1 MRVDGR
7 VLHRGEPQAECEML
21 AADEASQTVLA
32 AAETRGDGR
41 WAFDLPRDEL
51 LVFGRCRGDALGV
64 VSARLR
70 NGTPGRDLE
79 MTEVAPTHELSIV
92 LEGVPDSLTPQ
103 LRLTP
108 RRIGAVD
115 LRWLNAP
122 VDEARSGALV
132 GVTPDDRRLDRWAQS
147 GRWWLTAQL
156 LYDSAGSLPDGS
168 LPESWL
174 PVAAH
179 TDYGQE
185 LTPARDGFELE
196 IDGPVTV
203 TIRLEPRP
211 TETL

>member
-41 WAFDLPRDEL
+41 WAFDVPRDEV

-92 LEGVPDSLTPQ
+92 LEGVPDDLAPEI
-103 LRLTP
+103 RLVP
-108 RRIGAVD
+108 RRIGGVD
-115 LRWLNAP
+115 LRWVP
-122 VDEARSGALV
+122 SESSSALA
-132 GVTPDDRRLDRWAQS
+132 GFAPDDHRVDRWAQA

-156 LYDSAGSLPDGS
+156 LPTSADAA
-168 LPESWL
+168 SWL
-174 PVAAH
+174 PVSAH

-185 LTPARDGFELE
+185 LSAARDGFEIE
-196 IDGPVTV
+196 VDGPVTV
-203 TIRLEPRP
+203 TIRLEPRT

>member
-1 MRVDGR
+1 MRADGR
-7 VLHRGEPQAECEML
+7 VLHRGEPQSGCQML
-21 AADEASQTVLA
+21 AVDEEARAVLA
-32 AAETRGDGR
+32 AVETGSNGR
-41 WAFDLPRDEL
+41 WALDAETGEL

-64 VSARLR
+64 VSAR
-70 NGTPGRDLE
+70 GREDGASLNLE

-103 LRLTP
+103 VRLTP

-174 PVAAH
+174 PVSAH

>member
-41 WAFDLPRDEL
+41 WAFDVPRDEL

-70 NGTPGRDLE
+70 NATPGRDLE

-92 LEGVPDSLTPQ
+92 LEGVPDDLAPEI
-103 LRLTP
+103 RLVP
-108 RRIGAVD
+108 RRIGGVD
-115 LRWLNAP
+115 LRWVHA
-122 VDEARSGALV
+122 EGSSALA
-132 GVTPDDRRLDRWAQS
+132 GFAPDDHRVDRWAQA
-147 GRWWLTAQL
+147 GRWWLTAQI
-156 LYDSAGSLPDGS
+156 A
-168 LPESWL
+168 SWL
-174 PVAAH
+174 PVSAH

-185 LTPARDGFELE
+185 LSAARDGFEIE
-196 IDGPVTV
+196 VDGPVTV
-203 TIRLEPRP
+203 TIRLEPRT
-211 TETL
+211 TETP